1 MELNGALS
9 NPLASNKRLHM
20 ARVAA
25 AESDISLRKQAPPDR
40 RQQRLP
46 RRQGSVLAAV
56 TRVLEQASTPVR
68 AGEIHMVVEELLGE
82 RVAYSTVKDALS
94 AHSGRDDH
102 RFRRTRHG
110 CYELSKQRL

>member
-1 MELNGALS
+1 
-9 NPLASNKRLHM
+9 M
-20 ARVAA
+20 ARLAA
-25 AESDISLRKQAPPDR
+25 AKSDISIRQRPTDR
-40 RQQRLP
+40 PQQRLP

-56 TRVLEQASTPVR
+56 TRVLKQASTPVR